1 MRLSALTV
9 QLRREIP
16 SRDVSWRAKRIFLSP
31 SKVSKRWFSP
41 QEFNSSDVF
50 AAVAVP
56 KAPCY
61 RYHFGFVGE
70 DSSIKDHIK
79 LFDLSTSV
87 LIYRGFLCLATR
99 ADNAAHMNAI
109 PVPDTYTK
117 KAQLSLQWPSL

>member
-1 MRLSALTV
+1 MKFPHENEGLNTR
-9 QLRREIP
+9 
-16 SRDVSWRAKRIFLSP
+16 RIFLSP
-31 SKVSKRWFSP
+31 SKVSKRRFSP

-50 AAVAVP
+50 AAVTVP

-79 LFDLSTSV
+79 LFDLSTPV

-99 ADNAAHMNAI
+99 ADNAAHTNAI

>member
-16 SRDVSWRAKRIFLSP
+16 SRGVSWRAKRIFLSS
-31 SKVSKRWFSP
+31 SKVSKRWSSP
-41 QEFNSSDVF
+41 QEFSDVF